1 MATVKLVID
10 LDPKINEQLLQQAYE
25 QVRAVFGD
33 VPVEFDTKAAR
44 DSAKGLA
51 DEMDKVKAGA
61 EKAASAADG
70 IPEAAKKA
78 TDSAGKYA
86 DEMENA
92 KKASEQTADATD
104 RLPDTLKKATDETK
118 GLAGLLRFDAINS
131 AIDRVSSSIGSF
143 IGPYKEFD
151 TQLKNIGTLGV
162 KNFEDFRNAAID
174 LAADLP
180 DTVSGVTESVYNAIS
195 AGAITVT
202 DGFADVGQGMKFVES
217 AAKLAVAGLT
227 DTNAAVQ
234 GLASVTNAYGTD
246 ILQPAEA
253 ADILFSTVKNGVT
266 TIEQLNGSLSNVVP
280 VAASLGVGFD
290 QVGGAIATLTKS
302 GTPTAQATTQIRAA
316 LTELAKPGKELAR
329 VMNEAGV
336 SLETL
341 KQDGLQ
347 VTIQKLGQGMDSLG
361 LSAFQT
367 FSSVEAIGAALNL
380 AGEGALTDLEAI
392 RADAGAVEGA
402 YEIASQG
409 IAVKVQGL
417 LNQIEAVAFKAF
429 GALGDGAVVAVDAV
443 SQIAPIV
450 STFAGLKDVIPSGL
464 FDPIAGSAKSVVET
478 VTGSLSQMPKIA
490 GDAIKNVSASLQAF
504 PQAGLEA
511 GKKYASAFGDSLKN
525 LPATLGD
532 SFAGLSKNLA
542 SRGGDLVKS
551 VSSSFAALSGQI
563 TGSLSGIGGTIV
575 NAFKNPLA
583 TLVGGFNAVKISAAS
598 TWAAITG
605 PVGLTVAA
613 LAAVGVAAYAL
624 YDNFDEIRVA
634 VDQVWQFLVQVFDE
648 LKPLF
653 IEIGG
658 LIYEYFVGVFEI
670 AKTVIV
676 SVYEVI
682 SNLVSGLFQT
692 GDATKKAGENVSLF
706 SRALDTV
713 RSAVDSAR
721 SVIAG
726 LIAGFNALKDGLQ
739 DVIKSIASGN
749 IGDAIKRF
757 FSIGGDAIDA
767 GVKAS
772 NQKAEGLALDRAVKK
787 AVDGADKSF
796 AGFADAVSKGVA
808 DIDQRIKRE
817 QFSSEQ
823 AYLSARL
830 EAIKRAEE
838 SERTQRSATIAGFR
852 DGLKKTEE
860 FRKLS
865 AAEQQKI
872 EAQFNQKIAQLQ
884 TTRSKDSIEAEAALR
899 KQTADAS
906 EERKKKIVEDEKAVA
921 KARKDG
927 DDKILEGLRLRREDI
942 ALANEKKQREDEIT
956 RARNNQQKGA
966 ADELTIARENLRVL
980 EDQRKATEAALGS
993 LRTDDA
999 RKKVQEEIRKLDADI
1014 DKQRSVVV
1022 VAEINVDKAT
1032 AEANKKLAEIRL
1044 SRLRIDLDL
1053 GRDVSKQLQTELASQ
1068 IASLQSEL
1076 QVAENRLDLA
1086 VGAEVEPAF
1095 KAVSDLYS
1103 KLQKLKSDYDKTVE
1117 ASTAA
1122 SYERQ
1127 RATGEQYSESY
1138 AQLLESEKRL
1148 KSERDEALL
1157 RGDSKSYADLEG
1169 QLRAYTEAKKQ
1180 IETSAATLS
1189 IDLTTEAS
1197 DKSLA
1202 AIQNQIALQKQL
1214 GDTFVSVGTAVGDT
1228 FANILTGAQ
1237 GAANA
1242 LVSVVFDALDA
1253 MIPILSAQIFGVMVA
1268 SPNPANALS
1277 FGASG
1282 ALAAGIL
1289 TATLKGLLAAARAA
1303 LGRKDGEFNIGGD
1316 RYSVD
1321 GSGKFG
1327 LVSGDY
1333 SAGRDRILRFHEPG
1347 ETIFSRQNT
1356 RKNHGLFKF
1365 ISETGR
1371 PWTDYPE
1378 VKRALAFAPAEAYI
1392 DNAALLDDRRI
1403 VAAINSLGDRI
1414 ESTRARDTRTQVDVK
1429 FKGRGVKELIEA
1441 EQYNQSI
1448 RM

>member
-10 LDPKINEQLLQQAYE
+10 LDPKINDELLQRAYE

-78 TDSAGKYA
+78 TDSASKFA
-86 DEMENA
+86 DEMDSA
-92 KKASEQTADATD
+92 KKSTEKAADATD

-131 AIDRVSSSIGSF
+131 AVERVSSSIGAF

-162 KNFEDFRNAAID
+162 QNFEDFRNAAID

-180 DTVSGVTESVYNAIS
+180 DTVSGVTEAVYNAIS
-195 AGAITVT
+195 AGAISVT
-202 DGFADVGQGMKFVES
+202 DGFADVGEGMKFVES

-290 QVGGAIATLTKS
+290 QVGAAVATLTKS

-551 VSSSFAALSGQI
+551 VSSSFAALPGQI
-563 TGSLSGIGGTIV
+563 TGYLSGIGGTIV

-624 YDNFDEIRVA
+624 YDNFDEIRIA
-634 VDQVWQFLVQVFDE
+634 VDNVWQFIVQVFDE

-676 SVYEVI
+676 SVYGVI
-682 SNLVSGLFQT
+682 SNLVSALFQT

-706 SRALDTV
+706 SRALDAV

-739 DVIKSIASGN
+739 DVIKSIAGGN

-757 FSIGGDAIDA
+757 FSIGGDAIDS
-767 GVKAS
+767 GVKAA
-772 NQKAEGLALDRAVKK
+772 NQKVEGLALDRAVKR

-796 AGFADAVSKGVA
+796 SGFADAVSKSVS

-830 EAIKRAEE
+830 DAIKKSEEQERAQ
-838 SERTQRSATIAGFR
+838 RTASIAGFR

-872 EAQFNQKIAQLQ
+872 EAQFNQKIKQLQ
-884 TTRSKDSIEAEAALR
+884 GTRSKDSIEAEAALR
-899 KQTADAS
+899 KQSADAS
-906 EERKKKIVEDEKAVA
+906 EERKKKIVEDEKAIA
-921 KARKDG
+921 KARKDS
-927 DDKILEGLRLRREDI
+927 DDKVLEQLRLRREEI
-942 ALANEKKQREDEIT
+942 ALANDKKQREDEIT
-956 RARNNQQKGA
+956 RARKNQNKTA
-966 ADELTIARENLRVL
+966 TDELVIARDNLRVL

-999 RKKVQEEIRKLDADI
+999 RKKVQEEIRKLDQDI
-1014 DKQRSVVV
+1014 DKQRSFVV
-1022 VAEINVDKAT
+1022 VAEINVEKAT
-1032 AEANKKLAEIRL
+1032 AEANKKLAELRL
-1044 SRLRIDLDL
+1044 SRLRIDLGL
-1053 GRDVSKQLQTELASQ
+1053 GRDVQNKLQTELESQ
-1068 IASLQSEL
+1068 IAEL
-1076 QVAENRLDLA
+1076 QKQLASAEAALDVA
-1086 VGAEVEPAF
+1086 VGADVEPAF
-1095 KAVSDLYS
+1095 NAVSDLYS
-1103 KLQKLKSDYDKTVE
+1103 RLQKLKSEYDKSVE

-1122 SYERQ
+1122 SYKRQ
-1127 RATGEQYSESY
+1127 LALGDQYTLSY
-1138 AQLLESEKRL
+1138 AEILEKEKDLKKKSADALAAGDEKTYAESEGK
-1148 KSERDEALL
+1148 
-1157 RGDSKSYADLEG
+1157 
-1169 QLRAYTEAKKQ
+1169 LRAYTDTKAK
-1180 IETSAATLS
+1180 IEEGAAALS

-1197 DKSLA
+1197 DTSLS
-1202 AIQNQIALQKQL
+1202 AIETQIDLQKQF
-1214 GDTFVSVGTAVGDT
+1214 GETFLAFGNAFGET
-1228 FANILTGAQ
+1228 FANLLTGAEN
-1237 GAANA
+1237 AASS

-1253 MIPILSAQIFGVMVA
+1253 LIPILSAQIFGVMVA

-1277 FGASG
+1277 LGATGVVAATALTG
-1282 ALAAGIL
+1282 ALKA
-1289 TATLKGLLAAARAA
+1289 LLAAARAA
-1303 LGRKDGEFNIGGD
+1303 LGRRTGEFNIGGD
-1316 RYSVD
+1316 KYAVD
-1321 GSGKFG
+1321 TAGKFG
-1327 LVSGDY
+1327 IATGDY
-1333 SAGRDRILRFHEPG
+1333 SHGRDRILRFHEPG
-1347 ETIFSRQNT
+1347 ETIFSRQHT
-1356 RKNHGLFKF
+1356 QKNYRLFKY
-1365 ISETGR
+1365 IAETGR
-1371 PWTDYPE
+1371 SWQDFPE
-1378 VKRALAFAPAEAYI
+1378 AKKILEFTPAAAYI

-1403 VAAINSLGDRI
+1403 VAAIEALGDRM
-1414 ESTRARDTRTQVDVK
+1414 AKAPAQPRTQVDVR
-1429 FKGRGVKELIEA
+1429 FKGRGVKSLIEA
-1441 EQYNQSI
+1441 EQYNQYL